1 LNVSAADYVVIMI
14 ERLVDGAKAVAA
26 AQARHL
32 VDVATYVAD
41 ESRVDRL
48 EREESGQA
56 GRGAC
61 TEVALALRVNR
72 TTVERQYVLGKTLM
86 DDFPQLLD
94 AFLAGDVSQAACAK
108 VVDGTDVLDPTQ
120 RRAIDADVTTD
131 ALEMT
136 PSQLERAL
144 RRRVIEI
151 DAEAADR
158 RAAQAR
164 AKKNVRP
171 VMLPDG
177 VGTLSNLLPAEDV
190 VAAWTALDAQA
201 RAMRADG
208 DERSLRE
215 LTCDLFVERL
225 TGSARTPKCR
235 QPVEVGVV
243 VAASTLLGYDDK
255 AATLVGYGAIPP
267 ELARHLASGAS
278 VFGRR
283 LVCDPV
289 DGSLLSM
296 DTRRRRFDGPLRD
309 FLLLADPSC
318 RQPVCA
324 GAVRD
329 VDHIKRH
336 VDGGATSGANGH
348 GLCKPDHVVRH
359 LPGWR
364 LSKRF
369 HPRSGRPVVVW
380 HTPSGQ
386 RYESRPPPIL

>member
-1 LNVSAADYVVIMI
+1 MI
-14 ERLVDGAKAVAA
+14 ETLVDGAKAVAA

-32 VDVATYVAD
+32 VNVATYVTD

-48 EREESGQA
+48 EREEAGQA

-61 TEVALALRVNR
+61 TEVALALRVSR
-72 TTVERQYVLGKTLM
+72 AAVERQYALGMTLM
-86 DDFPQLLD
+86 EDFPQLLE
-94 AFLAGDVSQAACAK
+94 AFLAGDVSQAACSK
-108 VVDGTDVLDPTQ
+108 VVEGTEVISSDQ
-120 RRAIDADVTTD
+120 RQAIDADVTAD
-131 ALEMT
+131 ALQMT
-136 PSQLERAL
+136 PGQLERAL

-151 DAEAADR
+151 DAEAADH

-164 AKKNVRP
+164 ARKNVRP

-177 VGTLSNLLPAEDV
+177 VATLSNLLPAEDV
-190 VAAWTALDAQA
+190 VAAWTALDSQA

-225 TGSARTPKCR
+225 TGTARTPMTR

-243 VAASTLLGYDDK
+243 VAATTLLGYDDK
-255 AATLVGYGAIPP
+255 PATLVGYGAIPP
-267 ELARHLASGAS
+267 DLARQLAGGVSA
-278 VFGRR
+278 FGRR
-283 LVCDPV
+283 LVCDPI

-296 DTRRRRFDGPLRD
+296 DTKRRRFDGPLRD
-309 FLLLADPSC
+309 FLRRADPSC
-318 RQPVCA
+318 RQPVC
-324 GAVRD
+324 GGPVRD
-329 VDHIKRH
+329 MDHIKPN
-336 VDGGATSGANGH
+336 VEGGATSGRNGH
-348 GLCKPDHVVRH
+348 GLCKPDHIVRH

-369 HPRSGRPVVVW
+369 HPRSGRPIVVW

-386 RYESRPPPIL
+386 CYESRPPPVL